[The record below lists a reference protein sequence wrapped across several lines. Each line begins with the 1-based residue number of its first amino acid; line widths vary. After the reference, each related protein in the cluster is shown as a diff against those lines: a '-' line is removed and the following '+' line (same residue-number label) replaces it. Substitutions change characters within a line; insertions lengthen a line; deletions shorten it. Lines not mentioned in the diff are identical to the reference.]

1 MAPRSNWKGFLK
13 LSLVSCSIALYPA
26 ASSSGR
32 ITFNTLNRKT
42 GNRLKRQ
49 FVDAETGEEVEAEDQ
64 VKGFR
69 VDRDNYIMIEESDLD
84 EIRLESTHTID
95 IEKFVPKAEID
106 PRYMDTPYYI
116 APTEKVGE
124 EAFAVIRDA
133 MRDEKVVGIG
143 RVVVARRE
151 RIMMIEPWDKG
162 LLGSVLRFAYEVR
175 GEEAYFGDLPDLK
188 LDADLTEMAK
198 VIIKRKFGH
207 FDPNEFTDRYEEA
220 VTEMVRSKQAGTKA
234 RPAKSAPSGGNV
246 INLMDALRR
255 SMEASGG
262 AAPKREAKEAAPV
275 VKAPAAKKKAGG
287 KSAKPVSRDQ
297 PQFKLPIPGGK
308 AKVEKP
314 QAEVPKAAA
323 KPDMRP
329 SSRKKAS

>member
-26 ASSSGR
+26 ASSSAR

-49 FVDAETGEEVEAEDQ
+49 FVDAETGEEVDTEDQ

-69 VDRDNYIMIEESDLD
+69 VDRDNYLMIEETDLD
-84 EIRLESTHTID
+84 EIRIESTHTIE

-106 PRYMDTPYYI
+106 PRYMDAPYYI

-133 MRDEKVVGIG
+133 MRDEKVVGLG
-143 RVVVARRE
+143 RAVISRRE

-162 LLGSVLRFAYEVR
+162 LLGTVLRYAYEVR
-175 GEEAYFGDLPDLK
+175 GEEAYFGELPSLE
-188 LDADLTEMAK
+188 LDADLKDMAK

-207 FDPNEFTDRYEEA
+207 FEPTEFTDRYEDA
-220 VTEMVRSKQAGTKA
+220 IAEMVRGKQAGSKP
-234 RPAKSAPSGGNV
+234 RLAKSAPSGGNV

-255 SMEASGG
+255 SMEASG
-262 AAPKREAKEAAPV
+262 AAPPKRSAE
-275 VKAPAAKKKAGG
+275 APAQSLSAQAPSAASKKRANAKQLQ
-287 KSAKPVSRDQ
+287 RDQ
-297 PQFKLPIPGGK
+297 PQLKLPISGGKSKPAGK
-308 AKVEKP
+308 AKVE
-314 QAEVPKAAA
+314 APKEEI
-323 KPDMRP
+323 RP

>member
-26 ASSSGR
+26 ASSSAR

-49 FVDAETGEEVEAEDQ
+49 FVDAETGEEVDTEDQ

-69 VDRDNYIMIEESDLD
+69 VDRDNYLMIEETDLD
-84 EIRLESTHTID
+84 EIRIESTHTIE

-106 PRYMDTPYYI
+106 PRYMDAPYYI

-133 MRDEKVVGIG
+133 MRDEKVVGLG
-143 RVVVARRE
+143 RAVISRRE

-162 LLGSVLRFAYEVR
+162 LLGTVLRYAYEVR
-175 GEEAYFGDLPDLK
+175 GEEAYFSELPSLK
-188 LDADLTEMAK
+188 LDADLNDMAK

-207 FDPNEFTDRYEEA
+207 FDPTEFTDRYEDA
-220 VTEMVRSKQAGTKA
+220 IAEMVRGKQAGSKP
-234 RPAKSAPSGGNV
+234 RLAKSAPSGGNV

-255 SMEASGG
+255 SMEASG
-262 AAPKREAKEAAPV
+262 AAQPKRSAE
-275 VKAPAAKKKAGG
+275 APAQSPSAQAPSAASKKRANAKQLQ
-287 KSAKPVSRDQ
+287 RDQ
-297 PQFKLPIPGGK
+297 PQLKLPIPGGK
-308 AKVEKP
+308 SKPAGKAKVE
-314 QAEVPKAAA
+314 APKEEI
-323 KPDMRP
+323 RP